1 MMKFSDIIEDEVGR
15 HVGYAINLVLYF
27 PFLLSIIYIKELFNF
42 ITYNK
47 ILQFHCFCFHCKQT
61 EKCVSCSSSL
71 LLCIIIIILKCRHCK
86 LYSVIQ

>member
-42 ITYNK
+42 ITNQN
-47 ILQFHCFCFHCKQT
+47 IAI
-61 EKCVSCSSSL
+61 SL
-71 LLCIIIIILKCRHCK
+71 LLFSL
-86 LYSVIQ
+86 QAD